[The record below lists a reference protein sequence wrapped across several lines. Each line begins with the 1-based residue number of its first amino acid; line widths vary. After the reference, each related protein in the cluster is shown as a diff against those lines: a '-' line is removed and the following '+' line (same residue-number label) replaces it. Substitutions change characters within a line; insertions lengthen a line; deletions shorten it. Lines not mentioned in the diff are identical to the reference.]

1 MRDVVICE
9 PVRTAVGGFGGSFKE
24 VHAHVL
30 GAAVVAGLMER
41 TGLPKDKVDD
51 VIFAQCYPSMD
62 APALG
67 RVVALDAGLPVEGV
81 NLPGHFLARY
91 DNILFDPFHQG
102 KILTRRDCE
111 EILRRQNQ
119 RLEDWHLASASPRQI
134 LARILANLLYV
145 YHRQGNSAQYARLKR
160 WSHLLVRG

>member
-30 GAAVVAGLMER
+30 GAAVVAGLMKR

-67 RVVALDAGLPVEGV
+67 RVVALDAGLPVEVTGMRASKNGRV
-81 NLPGHFLARY
+81 WKVW
-91 DNILFDPFHQG
+91 HQAAVH
-102 KILTRRDCE
+102 
-111 EILRRQNQ
+111 Q
-119 RLEDWHLASASPRQI
+119 
-134 LARILANLLYV
+134 
-145 YHRQGNSAQYARLKR
+145 
-160 WSHLLVRG
+160 